1 MVSLLRPFRRSLFLK
16 VFTATSIVAT
26 ALIYLLGSNLDT
38 RIERGII
45 SEKESS
51 SISEAKSVI
60 QFATVKLTIGTLT
73 SQQDLTSI
81 AEEIVN
87 SSDVGAEESGREIV
101 LMNYEGKV
109 VAGIPA
115 TIASKTFNSN
125 SISANLRNKVRMS
138 NSIQWERGQLRYL
151 DDRIVDGILVGKRLT
166 IPRLGTFEM

>member
-81 AEEIVN
+81 AEEIVTQTRHTVSEPPARPPPLTATLPAACPKP
-87 SSDVGAEESGREIV
+87 SSGHQTPSHPPG
-101 LMNYEGKV
+101 
-109 VAGIPA
+109 
-115 TIASKTFNSN
+115 
-125 SISANLRNKVRMS
+125 
-138 NSIQWERGQLRYL
+138 
-151 DDRIVDGILVGKRLT
+151 DR
-166 IPRLGTFEM
+166 